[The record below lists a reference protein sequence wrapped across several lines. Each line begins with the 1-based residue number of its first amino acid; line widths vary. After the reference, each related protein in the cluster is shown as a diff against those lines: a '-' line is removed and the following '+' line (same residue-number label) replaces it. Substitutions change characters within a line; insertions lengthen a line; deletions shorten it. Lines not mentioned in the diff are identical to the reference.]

1 MRRTLIIGGAIVT
14 VIVATSVWRL
24 TTGDTQT
31 ATPEA
36 KSPVKAAAAGA
47 QSAHTQIEP
56 GATTTTTTTTLPRA
70 DRFETSAVSAAVR
83 FLELD
88 EALFPGVSP
97 AEARELSD
105 SITSTSAR
113 ERLGKRAEQHQRE
126 LLAKGDLQGLILRI
140 APISVRVRN
149 HTLTSSTVDIFFLRL
164 WSFPKSGAL
173 DDYATAQL
181 DLVWETNQWR
191 LADSSVIDGPYPVA
205 RFTSRPVLAS
215 TAKRFEDSLTGY
227 DDKELYR

>member
-47 QSAHTQIEP
+47 QPAPSKIEP
-56 GATTTTTTTTLPRA
+56 GATTTITLPRA
-70 DRFETSAVSAAVR
+70 DRSETSAVSAAVR

-97 AEARELSD
+97 TDARTMSD
-105 SITSTSAR
+105 SITSTNAR
-113 ERLGKRAEQHQRE
+113 DRLGKRAEQHQTE
-126 LLAKGDLQGLILRI
+126 LLAKGDLQGLILRL
-140 APISVRVRN
+140 APISTRVRN

-215 TAKRFEDSLTGY
+215 TAKRFEDSLAGY

>member
-31 ATPEA
+31 ATPAA
-36 KSPVKAAAAGA
+36 KSPVEAAAAGA
-47 QSAHTQIEP
+47 QSARTQIEP
-56 GATTTTTTTTLPRA
+56 GATTTTTTTTLSRA
-70 DRFETSAVSAAVR
+70 DRSETSAVSAAVR

-97 AEARELSD
+97 TEARTMSD
-105 SITSTSAR
+105 SITSTNAR

-149 HTLTSSTVDIFFLRL
+149 HTLSSSTVDIFLLRL

-181 DLVWETNQWR
+181 DLVWEANQWR

-215 TAKRFEDSLTGY
+215 TAKRFEDSLAGY

>member
-24 TTGDTQT
+24 INGDTQT
-31 ATPEA
+31 ATP
-36 KSPVKAAAAGA
+36 VA
-47 QSAHTQIEP
+47 QSSGVAATAAPQPEPTKTVP
-56 GATTTTTTTTLPRA
+56 GATTTTTKTTLPRA
-70 DRFETSAVSAAVR
+70 DRSETSAASAAVR
-83 FLELD
+83 FLKLD
-88 EALFPGVSP
+88 EALFPGISP
-97 AEARELSD
+97 TDARTMSD
-105 SITSTSAR
+105 SITSTNAR
-113 ERLGKRAEQHQRE
+113 ERLGKRAEQHQQE
-126 LLAKGDLQGLILRI
+126 LLAKGDLQGLILRL

-149 HTLTSSTVDIFFLRL
+149 HTPTSSTIDIFFLRL

-215 TAKRFEDSLTGY
+215 TAKRFEDSLAGY